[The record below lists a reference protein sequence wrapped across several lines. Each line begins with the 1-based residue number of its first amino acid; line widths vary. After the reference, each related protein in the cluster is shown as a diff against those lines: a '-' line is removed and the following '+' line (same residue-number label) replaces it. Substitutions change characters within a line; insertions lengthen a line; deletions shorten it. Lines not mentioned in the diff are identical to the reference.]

1 MIDKTD
7 KILKEMIELNK
18 NTKDN
23 ITLPYIE
30 YLKQKYKCFLAGE
43 QKAREEVIREIEKIK
58 VKHKT
63 LLPDYRI
70 GYDLALKELKQ
81 KLQEKKK

>member
-1 MIDKTD
+1 MN
-7 KILKEMIELNK
+7 KENVYNEVVNK
-18 NTKDN
+18 HYNFEESIK
-23 ITLPYIE
+23 
-30 YLKQKYKCFLAGE
+30 LAISLTE
-43 QKAREEVIREIEKIK
+43 QKAREEVIEMIEKIK

-81 KLQEKKK
+81 KLQGETK